1 MLRRI
6 ALASFALAV
15 AFVVACGH
23 EVTPIPIGEGNLAGK
38 VVVTFRTIGPMDFTN
53 DTYAIVIDTCGE
65 GTPHPN
71 VYGGSY
77 DGYSYAFLIGGTSGQ
92 SLPLLEQ
99 FILNSDQQNALD
111 PQTIA
116 VDPNLESFEPDYQGQ
131 DNQFQLIFSRAQLDN
146 PDHIAQP
153 CPNITPAPKTG
164 ASPTL
169 APSSSASSTATS
181 APSAAASPIASS
193 MPTTAAQVDW
203 YVNFFTLDT
212 AAHTVLDSLGEYGV
226 SDTIYPSPT
235 IDTQITRTYPVFKT
249 PGGTGGP
256 TSSSQIEGGE
266 IDNYR

>member
-23 EVTPIPIGEGNLAGK
+23 DVTPIPIGEGNLAGK
-38 VVVTFRTIGPMDFTN
+38 VVVTFRTTGPMDLIN

-71 VYGGSY
+71 VYGGSF

-92 SLPLLEQ
+92 SLPVLEQ
-99 FILNSDQQNALD
+99 FILGSDQQNALN
-111 PQTIA
+111 PQIIGA
-116 VDPNLESFEPDYQGQ
+116 DPNFETFTPNYEGLT
-131 DNQFQLIFSRAQLDN
+131 NQFQLIFARAQLDN
-146 PDHIAQP
+146 PDRIAQP
-153 CPNITPAPKTG
+153 CPNITPTPKTG
-164 ASPTL
+164 A
-169 APSSSASSTATS
+169 APSSASSASAASSATS

-212 AAHTVLDSLGEYGV
+212 AARTVLDSLGEYGV

-235 IDTQITRTYPVFKT
+235 IDTQVTRAYPVVKT

-256 TSSSQIEGGE
+256 TTATQIEGGE
-266 IDNYR
+266 IDNYQ

>member
-6 ALASFALAV
+6 ALASFASAV

-23 EVTPIPIGEGNLAGK
+23 EVTPIPMGEGNLAGK
-38 VVVTFRTIGPMDFTN
+38 VVVTFRTNGPMDFTN

-71 VYGGSY
+71 VYGGSFN
-77 DGYSYAFLIGGTSGQ
+77 GYSYAFLIGGTSGQ

-99 FILNSDQQNALD
+99 FILDSDQQNALN
-111 PQTIA
+111 PQIIGA
-116 VDPNLESFEPDYQGQ
+116 NPNFETFTPNYEGQ
-131 DNQFQLIFSRAQLDN
+131 LNQFQLIFARAQLDN
-146 PDHIAQP
+146 PDRIAQP
-153 CPNITPAPKTG
+153 CPNIASSSGPG
-164 ASPTL
+164 ASP
-169 APSSSASSTATS
+169 
-181 APSAAASPIASS
+181 SS

-226 SDTIYPSPT
+226 SDTIYPSPVV
-235 IDTQITRTYPVFKT
+235 DTQITRTYPVFKT

-256 TSSSQIEGGE
+256 TTATQIEGGE